1 MGRVTKSLP
10 TFGSFNRATQ
20 PTTTT
25 THPTTQPEV
34 RMARGSKAV
43 FALAFDFVDNLGLN
57 SDSRSLNLEIRI

>member
-1 MGRVTKSLP
+1 MSQNMNMISRS
-10 TFGSFNRATQ
+10 
-20 PTTTT
+20 
-25 THPTTQPEV
+25 TQPEV